1 VKCNFCHH
9 DNRAGVYFC
18 EECGKAI
25 GSAATKYF
33 TGQLRDG
40 TDEFPKQSDF
50 RPPRGAAISHDSIT
64 FQIGDEHL
72 GIDLK
77 DNILIGRADPTSSRQ
92 PDVDLNPYDAVE
104 LGVSRRHAKI
114 ERNGNILSLID
125 LNSSNGTFVNGRRL
139 ASGQGYILRDG
150 DEIRIGKLV
159 MVIRSDIPS
168 PSSGV

>member
-1 VKCNFCHH
+1 VRCNFCHH
-9 DNRAGVYFC
+9 ENREGIYFC

-25 GSAATKYF
+25 GVAATKYF
-33 TGQLRDG
+33 TGQLTVG
-40 TDEFPKQSDF
+40 TDEFQKKSEF

-64 FQIGDEHL
+64 FQIGDEQL
-72 GIDLK
+72 GLDLK
-77 DNILIGRADPTSSRQ
+77 DDLIIGRADPTSSR
-92 PDVDLNPYDAVE
+92 PPEIDLNPYGAIE

-139 ASGQGYILRDG
+139 ASGQAYILRDG

-159 MVIRSDIPS
+159 IIIKSDIPS
-168 PSSGV
+168 PSNDV